1 MLSEPEFKLLLL
13 RKLLKKIS
21 EMLNTS
27 RRSKVI
33 LRLLLML
40 KKLRP
45 KTKLTSLLF
54 TLMMMVS
61 KS

>member
-21 EMLNTS
+21 ETLNTS